1 MQKKKRNKDD
11 MPIIA
16 RLDAITR
23 DSISR
28 HGTVVSKKTYNRKR
42 RGAKKFVEEEVQDQ
56 IKNSDAKL
64 PLLRDTRM

>member
-1 MQKKKRNKDD
+1 
-11 MPIIA
+11 MPIVA

-42 RGAKKFVEEEVQDQ
+42 RGAKKFMEEEIQDQ
-56 IKNSDAKL
+56 VKNSD
-64 PLLRDTRM
+64 